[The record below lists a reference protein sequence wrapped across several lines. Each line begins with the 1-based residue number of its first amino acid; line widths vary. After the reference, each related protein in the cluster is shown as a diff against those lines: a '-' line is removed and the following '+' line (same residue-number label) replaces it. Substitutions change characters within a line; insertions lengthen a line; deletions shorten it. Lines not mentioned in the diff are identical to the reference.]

1 MSCGRFAVANWK
13 EAELI
18 SADGVVL
25 LTVFDGEEVV
35 SVEIMD
41 TINACEAEAC
51 AVALGFGTLTEALDA
66 PQ

>member
-1 MSCGRFAVANWK
+1 MANWK
-13 EAELI
+13 EAEMVTT
-18 SADGVVL
+18 DGVVL

-41 TINACEAEAC
+41 TISVCEAESC

-66 PQ
+66 DQ